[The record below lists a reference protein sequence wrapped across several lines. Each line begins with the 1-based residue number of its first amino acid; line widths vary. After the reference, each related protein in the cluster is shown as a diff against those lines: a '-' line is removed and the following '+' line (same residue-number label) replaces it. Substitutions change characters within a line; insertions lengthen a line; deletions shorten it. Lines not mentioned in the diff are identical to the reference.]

1 MATPAWLPGGPAPP
15 VYLKSLHWCLLGRL
29 YPPPA
34 ASLRARPRRTRR
46 GRRTWAPGR
55 WAVQGPSSL
64 EADSFSRI
72 NPNVTQKLREVFKHI
87 AAKKEDGRKK
97 SPSYGMA
104 RLGLLKLLLFAGTQ
118 RMYGERLVSWL
129 PTPADMA
136 TAALEWAE
144 VGPSDVVYEL
154 GCGDGSVA
162 LAAAQRGARVVCV
175 EIDEDLARGA
185 EEIVK
190 HAGLAHRVTV
200 LQVTI

>member
-1 MATPAWLPGGPAPP
+1 MYIW
-15 VYLKSLHWCLLGRL
+15 R
-29 YPPPA
+29 
-34 ASLRARPRRTRR
+34 
-46 GRRTWAPGR
+46 
-55 WAVQGPSSL
+55 
-64 EADSFSRI
+64 
-72 NPNVTQKLREVFKHI
+72 QKKMV
-87 AAKKEDGRKK
+87 GRKVRL
-97 SPSYGMA
+97 YGMA